1 MKNPRSVIGA
11 AQFAQLRP
19 HSAFHPKSV
28 PARWQAIAHRVNQLH
43 HARVAMSEKTLKNH
57 IANLKAAL
65 RHLSGD
71 KTIPAR
77 GTPLTP
83 EWSELRE
90 LVNHEMN
97 RYHLTGLMRF
107 ASMQSISPKAVD
119 DAILARYMSYRADV
133 LVQDASPRQQ
143 RSIVRAWNGCV
154 EDHAGW
160 PQHKLTAAPLGGTLS
175 LSWEPFLKLCALK
188 STTTSSLFK
197 PFAGNPME
205 PAAAFPKPRRSKRA
219 LRKSRHLPGEL
230 CPSEF
235 PLPH

>member
-1 MKNPRSVIGA
+1 MSAQSSAEPNLSDAIHFIGESGLEKSKISHWCCSIRAVA
-11 AQFAQLRP
+11 AALGLP
-19 HSAFHPKSV
+19 PESV

-107 ASMQSISPKAVD
+107 ASMQSISPKAVRTPGSPAELPID
-119 DAILARYMSYRADV
+119 ILV
-133 LVQDASPRQQ
+133 WTLPRQQ
-143 RSIVRAWNGCV
+143 RSIVRA
-154 EDHAGW
+154 EMAASDRGW
-160 PQHKLTAAPLGGTLS
+160 SQHKLTKAPL
-175 LSWEPFLKLCALK
+175 
-188 STTTSSLFK
+188 
-197 PFAGNPME
+197 
-205 PAAAFPKPRRSKRA
+205 
-219 LRKSRHLPGEL
+219 
-230 CPSEF
+230 
-235 PLPH
+235 